1 MGRAIVRKPQVFL
14 FDEPLSNLDAK
25 LRVAMRTEIKAL
37 HQRLKTTSIYVTH
50 DQIEA
55 MTMADRIVVMNA
67 GRVAQIGSPLQLYD
81 DPANRFVAGFIGSPA
96 MNFLPARVAGVTA
109 TEFYELIASEFR
121 LGLSSTA
128 SKPERLST
136 LTRFLATRHSK
147 GLRTVLIADEA
158 HGLATNV
165 LEEIRLLANLE
176 TNTEK
181 LLQIVLCG
189 QPELRDKLNQPDLR
203 QLKQRV
209 ALRCSIKPLGSFEI
223 DKYIRFR
230 LRTAGAER
238 MDIFDEEAVDLI
250 SRVSLGIPRVIN
262 NICDNALLH
271 GYAAEREIIGVDI
284 IRGVIETLD
293 ISTNDMTTGEPSDF
307 ETWMTPRING
317 VSAS

>member
-1 MGRAIVRKPQVFL
+1 MYTEFYGLKEIPFGMTPNPRYIFKTESYLEVI
-14 FDEPLSNLDAK
+14 SNLK
-25 LRVAMRTEIKAL
+25 YGISHYKGLVVVTGEVGTG
-37 HQRLKTTSIYVTH
+37 KTTTLRSMM
-50 DQIEA
+50 Q
-55 MTMADRIVVMNA
+55 
-67 GRVAQIGSPLQLYD
+67 QLGQEVLAVYLLN
-81 DPANRFVAGFIGSPA
+81 P
-96 MNFLPARVAGVTA
+96 FLTA
-109 TEFYELIASEFR
+109 SEFYELLAGELR
-121 LGLSSTA
+121 LGLSLTA

-209 ALRCSIKPLGSFEI
+209 ALRCSIKPLAPFEV

-230 LRTAGAER
+230 LKTAGAER
-238 MDIFDEEAVDLI
+238 LDIFDEEAVDLI
-250 SRVSLGIPRVIN
+250 SRVSMGIPRVIN
-262 NICDNALLH
+262 NICDNSLLH
-271 GYAAEREIIGVDI
+271 GYAAEREVIGKDI
-284 IRGVIETLD
+284 VQGVIEILD

-307 ETWMTPRING
+307 ETWMTPRISG
-317 VSAS
+317 ASAS

>member
-1 MGRAIVRKPQVFL
+1 MYTEFYGLKEIPFGMTPNPKYIFKTESYLEVI
-14 FDEPLSNLDAK
+14 SNLK
-25 LRVAMRTEIKAL
+25 YGISHYKGLVVVTGEVGTG
-37 HQRLKTTSIYVTH
+37 KTTTLRSMM
-50 DQIEA
+50 Q
-55 MTMADRIVVMNA
+55 
-67 GRVAQIGSPLQLYD
+67 QLGQEVLAVYLLN
-81 DPANRFVAGFIGSPA
+81 P
-96 MNFLPARVAGVTA
+96 FLTA
-109 TEFYELIASEFR
+109 SEFYELIASEFR
-121 LGLSSTA
+121 LGLSLTA

-203 QLKQRV
+203 QLKQRI

-238 MDIFDEEAVDLI
+238 MDIFDDEAVDLI
-250 SRVSLGIPRVIN
+250 TRVSLGIPRVIN
-262 NICDNALLH
+262 NICDNSLLH
-271 GYAAEREIIGVDI
+271 GYATEREVIGVDI

-307 ETWMTPRING
+307 ESWMTPRING
-317 VSAS
+317 APAS

>member
-1 MGRAIVRKPQVFL
+1 MYTEFYGLKEIPFGMTPNPRYIFKTESYLEVI
-14 FDEPLSNLDAK
+14 SNLK
-25 LRVAMRTEIKAL
+25 YGISHYKGLVVVTGEVGTG
-37 HQRLKTTSIYVTH
+37 KTTTLRSMM
-50 DQIEA
+50 Q
-55 MTMADRIVVMNA
+55 
-67 GRVAQIGSPLQLYD
+67 QLGQEVLAVYLLN
-81 DPANRFVAGFIGSPA
+81 P
-96 MNFLPARVAGVTA
+96 FLTA
-109 TEFYELIASEFR
+109 SEFYELLAGELR
-121 LGLSSTA
+121 LGLSLTA

-209 ALRCSIKPLGSFEI
+209 ALRCSIKPLASFEV

-230 LRTAGAER
+230 LKTAGAER
-238 MDIFDEEAVDLI
+238 LDIFDEEAVDLI
-250 SRVSLGIPRVIN
+250 GRVSMGIPRVIN
-262 NICDNALLH
+262 NICDNSLLH
-271 GYAAEREIIGVDI
+271 GYAAEREVIGKDI
-284 IRGVIETLD
+284 IQGVIETLD

-307 ETWMTPRING
+307 ETWMTPRISG
-317 VSAS
+317 ASAS

>member
-1 MGRAIVRKPQVFL
+1 MYTEFYGLKEIPFGMTPNPRYIFKTESYLEVI
-14 FDEPLSNLDAK
+14 SNLK
-25 LRVAMRTEIKAL
+25 YGISHYKGLVVVTGEVGTG
-37 HQRLKTTSIYVTH
+37 KTTTLRSMM
-50 DQIEA
+50 Q
-55 MTMADRIVVMNA
+55 
-67 GRVAQIGSPLQLYD
+67 QLGQEVLAVYLLN
-81 DPANRFVAGFIGSPA
+81 PFLTAN
-96 MNFLPARVAGVTA
+96 
-109 TEFYELIASEFR
+109 EFYELLASELR
-121 LGLSSTA
+121 LGLALTA

-238 MDIFDEEAVDLI
+238 LDIFDEEAVDLI

-262 NICDNALLH
+262 NICDNSLLH
-271 GYAAEREIIGVDI
+271 GYAAERDVIGVDI
-284 IRGVIETLD
+284 IKGVIETLD

-307 ETWMTPRING
+307 ESWMAPRITG
-317 VSAS
+317 ASAS